1 MAAERRRRSA
11 AARAETP
18 RPAAEPARDLDPG
31 LVEAVRRGLSSSP
44 RTLPPALLYDDL
56 GSALFEAIT
65 CLPEYE
71 LTRADLRLLAAHAG
85 EAAEALGDLF
95 EVLELGPGGGRKAAV
110 LLAAV
115 LRRQA
120 KVRFVAVDVSP
131 AALAECRRTLEP
143 LGQVEVAL
151 VRGAYLPGLRAATA
165 APAPGR
171 RLALFLGSNL
181 SNFDRREARAF
192 LGDVRAYLSPE
203 DGFLLATDL
212 DKEPERL
219 LPAYD
224 DALGVTAAF
233 NRNLLVRL
241 NRDFGADF
249 DLAAFAHEVRWSAAE
264 RRIEMH
270 LRATRPCAVRVERLG
285 LELRFAE
292 SETLWT
298 ESSHRFG
305 LAELRGWAEAAGFR
319 CERQWVDRSWP
330 FAHSLLVAR

>member
-1 MAAERRRRSA
+1 MAAEGGRPGA
-11 AARAETP
+11 AAGGGPDA
-18 RPAAEPARDLDPG
+18 DLVD
-31 LVEAVRRGLSSSP
+31 AVRRGLSGDP

-85 EAAEALGDLF
+85 EAAEALGDLA

-110 LLAAV
+110 LVAAV
-115 LRRQA
+115 LRRQRR
-120 KVRFVAVDVSP
+120 VRFVAVDVSP
-131 AALAECRRTLEP
+131 SALSECRRTLEP
-143 LGQVEVAL
+143 LGEVEVAL
-151 VRGAYLPGLRAATA
+151 VRDAYLPGLRAATA
-165 APAPGR
+165 VPAPGR
-171 RLALFLGSNL
+171 RAVLFLGSNL
-181 SNFDRREARAF
+181 SNFDREEARGF
-192 LGDVRAYLSPE
+192 LRDLRACLAPGDGL
-203 DGFLLATDL
+203 LLATDL

-249 DLAAFAHEVRWSAAE
+249 DLGAFAHEVRWNAAE
-264 RRIEMH
+264 RRVEMH
-270 LRATRPCAVRVERLG
+270 LRATRPCSVRIGRLD
-285 LELRFAE
+285 LTLRFRE
-292 SETLWT
+292 GETLWT

-305 LAELRGWAEAAGFR
+305 LEELRRWGEAAGFR
-319 CERQWVDRSWP
+319 CARQWVDGRWP
-330 FAHSLLVAR
+330 FAHSLLVAA

>member
-1 MAAERRRRSA
+1 MAGEGAQA
-11 AARAETP
+11 AGAG
-18 RPAAEPARDLDPG
+18 PAGPGQDL
-31 LVEAVRRGLSSSP
+31 LEAVRRGLASTP
-44 RTLPPALLYDDL
+44 RILPPALLYDDL

-71 LTRADLRLLAAHAG
+71 LTRADLRLLSAHSGEVAG
-85 EAAEALGDLF
+85 LLGDLG

-110 LLAAV
+110 LVAAV
-115 LRRQA
+115 LRRQPR
-120 KVRFVAVDVSP
+120 VRFVAVDVSP
-131 AALAECRRTLEP
+131 SALAECRRTLEP
-143 LGQVEVAL
+143 LGAVEVAL
-151 VRGAYLPGLRAATA
+151 VRGTYIDGLRAATA
-165 APAPGR
+165 APARGR

-181 SNFDRREARAF
+181 SNFDRAEARAF
-192 LGDVRAYLSPE
+192 LRDVRACLAPG

-249 DLAAFAHEVRWSAAE
+249 DLGAFAHRARWNAAE

-270 LRATRPCAVRVERLG
+270 LEATRPCAVRVGRLG
-285 LELRFAE
+285 LELRFAAG
-292 SETLWT
+292 ETIWT

-305 LAELRGWAEAAGFR
+305 LEELRGWGEAAGFR
-319 CERQWVDRSWP
+319 CAGQWVDGRWP
-330 FAHSLLVAR
+330 FAHSLLVAGP

>member
-1 MAAERRRRSA
+1 MAGERERGSA
-11 AARAETP
+11 ATEGGGP
-18 RPAAEPARDLDPG
+18 DPDLA
-31 LVEAVRRGLSSSP
+31 EAVRGGLAAAQ

-65 CLPEYE
+65 HLPEYE

-85 EAAEALGDLF
+85 EAAEALGVLA

-110 LLAAV
+110 FVAAV
-115 LRRQA
+115 LRRQPR
-120 KVRFVAVDVSP
+120 VRFVAVDVSP

-151 VRGAYLPGLRAATA
+151 VRGAYLEGLRATTA

-171 RLALFLGSNL
+171 RAVLFLGSNL
-181 SNFDRREARAF
+181 SNFDRAEAQGFLRE
-192 LGDVRAYLSPE
+192 VRACLATG

-224 DALGVTAAF
+224 DSLGVTAAF

-249 DLAAFAHEVRWSAAE
+249 DLGAFAHQVRWNAAE

-270 LRATRPCAVRVERLG
+270 LRAIRPCAVRVARLG

-292 SETLWT
+292 GETIWT

-305 LAELRGWAEAAGFR
+305 LDELRGWAEAAGFR
-319 CERQWVDRSWP
+319 CQRQWVDERWP

>member
-1 MAAERRRRSA
+1 MAGEQA
-11 AARAETP
+11 
-18 RPAAEPARDLDPG
+18 PG
-31 LVEAVRRGLSSSP
+31 PELLEAVRRGLSGSP

-65 CLPEYE
+65 CLPEYQ
-71 LTRADLRLLAAHAG
+71 LTRADLRLLSAHAG
-85 EAAEALGDLF
+85 EVVEALGELA

-110 LLAAV
+110 LVAAV
-115 LRRQA
+115 LRRQPRA
-120 KVRFVAVDVSP
+120 RFVAVDVSP

-151 VRGAYLPGLRAATA
+151 VRGAYLPGLKAATA

-171 RLALFLGSNL
+171 RLVLFLGSNL
-181 SNFDRREARAF
+181 SNFERREARAF
-192 LGDVRAYLSPE
+192 LTEVRACLAAG
-203 DGFLLATDL
+203 DGLLLATDL

-233 NRNLLVRL
+233 NRNVLLRL

-249 DLAAFAHEVRWSAAE
+249 DLAAFAHEVRWNAAE

-270 LRATRPCAVRVERLG
+270 LRAVRPCAVRVERLG
-285 LELRFAE
+285 LTLRFAE
-292 SETLWT
+292 GETLWT

-319 CERQWVDRSWP
+319 CQRQWVDERWP
-330 FAHSLLVAR
+330 FAHSLLVG

>member
-1 MAAERRRRSA
+1 MAGEGERRPTA
-11 AARAETP
+11 AGA
-18 RPAAEPARDLDPG
+18 DLGGPDPE
-31 LVEAVRRGLSSSP
+31 LAKAVRRGLSATP
-44 RTLPPALLYDDL
+44 GRLPPALLYDDL

-65 CLPEYE
+65 HLPEYE

-85 EAAEALGDLF
+85 EAAEALGGLA

-110 LLAAV
+110 LVAAL
-115 LRRQA
+115 LRRQPR
-120 KVRFVAVDVSP
+120 VRFVAVDVSP

-143 LGQVEVAL
+143 LGAVEVAL
-151 VRGAYLPGLRAATA
+151 VRGAYLEGLRAATA
-165 APAPGR
+165 APGPGR
-171 RLALFLGSNL
+171 RAVLFLGSNL
-181 SNFDRREARAF
+181 SNFDRAEAQAF
-192 LGDVRAYLSPE
+192 LVAVRGCLAPG

-249 DLAAFAHEVRWSAAE
+249 DLRAFAHEVRWNSAE

-270 LRATRPCAVRVERLG
+270 LRATRPCAVRVPRLG

-292 SETLWT
+292 GQTIWT

-319 CERQWVDRSWP
+319 CERQWVDERWP

>member
-1 MAAERRRRSA
+1 MAGEARRGSGAATPPGGPGPPRS
-11 AARAETP
+11 P
-18 RPAAEPARDLDPG
+18 DPG
-31 LVEAVRRGLSSSP
+31 LVEAVRRGLSSTP

-71 LTRADLRLLAAHAG
+71 LTRADLRLLSAHAG
-85 EAAEALGDLF
+85 EAVEALGDLV

-115 LRRQA
+115 LRRQPR
-120 KVRFVAVDVSP
+120 VRFVAVDVSP

-143 LGQVEVAL
+143 LGDVEVAL
-151 VRGAYLPGLRAATA
+151 VRGAYLEGLRAAAA

-171 RLALFLGSNL
+171 RLVLFLGSNL
-181 SNFDRREARAF
+181 SNFDREEARAF
-192 LGDVRAYLSPE
+192 LRDVRACLAQG

-241 NRDFGADF
+241 NREFGADF
-249 DLAAFAHEVRWSAAE
+249 DLGSFAHRVRWNAAE

-270 LRATRPCAVRVERLG
+270 LEATRPCAVRVPRLG

-292 SETLWT
+292 GETLWT

-305 LAELRGWAEAAGFR
+305 LEELRGWGEVAGFR
-319 CERQWVDRSWP
+319 CARQWVDQRWP
-330 FAHSLLVAR
+330 FAHTLLVAS

>member
-1 MAAERRRRSA
+1 MAGEGR
-11 AARAETP
+11 
-18 RPAAEPARDLDPG
+18 RPAAPDPDLA
-31 LVEAVRRGLSSSP
+31 EAVRRGLSATP

-85 EAAEALGDLF
+85 EAAAALGDLA
-95 EVLELGPGGGRKAAV
+95 EVVELGPGGGRKAAV
-110 LLAAV
+110 LLEAV
-115 LRRQA
+115 LRRQPR
-120 KVRFVAVDVSP
+120 VRFVAVDVSP

-143 LGQVEVAL
+143 LGGVEVAL
-151 VRGAYLPGLRAATA
+151 VRGSYLDGLRAATA

-171 RLALFLGSNL
+171 RAVLFLGSNL
-181 SNFDRREARAF
+181 SNFDRADARAF
-192 LGDVRAYLSPE
+192 LAGARACLAPGDA
-203 DGFLLATDL
+203 FLLATDL
-212 DKEPERL
+212 DKDPERL

-241 NRDFGADF
+241 GRDFGAEV
-249 DLAAFAHEVRWSAAE
+249 DLAAFAHEVRWNAAE

-270 LRATRPCAVRVERLG
+270 LRATRPCQVRVPRLG

-292 SETLWT
+292 GETIWT

-305 LAELRGWAEAAGFR
+305 LEELRGWGEAAGFR
-319 CERQWVDRSWP
+319 CLRQWVDGRWP
-330 FAHSLLVAR
+330 FAHTLLAAR

>member
-1 MAAERRRRSA
+1 MAGERER
-11 AARAETP
+11 
-18 RPAAEPARDLDPG
+18 RPAAAGAEPFGPDPE
-31 LVEAVRRGLSSSP
+31 LAEAVRRGLSATP

-65 CLPEYE
+65 HLPEYE

-85 EAAEALGDLF
+85 EAAEALGGLA

-110 LLAAV
+110 LVAAL
-115 LRRQA
+115 LRRQPR
-120 KVRFVAVDVSP
+120 VRFVAVDVSP
-131 AALAECRRTLEP
+131 GALAECRRTLEP
-143 LGQVEVAL
+143 LGAVEVAL
-151 VRGAYLPGLRAATA
+151 VRGAYLEGLRAATA

-171 RLALFLGSNL
+171 RAVLFLGSNL
-181 SNFDRREARAF
+181 SNFDRAEARAF
-192 LGDVRAYLSPE
+192 LVAVRGCLAPG

-249 DLAAFAHEVRWSAAE
+249 DLRAFAHEVRWNAAE

-270 LRATRPCAVRVERLG
+270 LRATRPCAVRVPRLG

-292 SETLWT
+292 GQTIWT

-305 LAELRGWAEAAGFR
+305 LAELRGWAEAGGFR
-319 CERQWVDRSWP
+319 CERQWVDGRWP